1 MTKNDMG
8 VDDGVRL
15 GQPSDLRGVLCFSH
29 EAMATVYEVYTAHA
43 DRQYAAQA
51 AQACFDLVDRLER
64 DLSRFLPNSD
74 ISRINHLA
82 ASGST
87 RVASST
93 LECLVIARHMFDLTD
108 GAFDVSLGTGLPS
121 LRLDTD
127 DAIVHATANGVRLDL
142 GGIGKGYAVD
152 AMAEMLEEWDL
163 PASLV
168 HGGCSSVLAL
178 DPPPGREGWPLT
190 LSDPRDGSRI
200 LERLSVRQI
209 ALAASGVRRRDHIID
224 PRTGNPVRNRR
235 AAWVALGR
243 PTGIAAAAVAD
254 AMTTACMLL
263 GWNQIERLCRNSP
276 GAEAWVLQEDGLRH
290 LGAIEQET
298 HHGW

>member
-8 VDDGVRL
+8 NDGGVGL
-15 GQPSDLRGVLCFSH
+15 GHPSDLRGVLCFSH
-29 EAMATVYEVYTAHA
+29 EAMATVYEVYTAQT

-74 ISRINHLA
+74 VTRINHLDA
-82 ASGST
+82 GGST
-87 RVASST
+87 CVASST

-127 DAIVHATANGVRLDL
+127 GSIVHATANGVRLDL

-152 AMAEMLEEWDL
+152 AMAEMLEDWDL

-168 HGGCSSVLAL
+168 HGGFSSVLAL

-200 LERLSVRQI
+200 LERLTVRQI
-209 ALAASGVRRRDHIID
+209 ALAASGVRKRDHIMD
-224 PRTGNPVRNRR
+224 PRTGCPVRDRR

-243 PTGIAAAAVAD
+243 PPGIAAAAVAD
-254 AMTTACMLL
+254 ALTTACMLL
-263 GWNQIERLCRNSP
+263 GWNQIERLCQNSP
-276 GAEAWVLQEDGLRH
+276 GAEAWVLQDEGLRH
-290 LGAIEQET
+290 LGAIEQEI